1 MGRKKAFKM
10 KYKTFFMIFKALSL
24 KQTKHN
30 FLEHESPNLE
40 NIDNVEEWFRGAES
54 RQGLTE

>member
-1 MGRKKAFKM
+1 M
-10 KYKTFFMIFKALSL
+10 KYKTFFIIFKALSL
-24 KQTKHN
+24 KQTKHY
-30 FLEHESPNLE
+30 FLEHESLNLE